1 MPCLQGENLRKG
13 PWQEEEDE
21 LLTTFVT
28 ILGERKWDCI
38 ARVSGLKRSGKSC
51 RLRWLNYL
59 RPNIKHGHIST
70 EEEQIIIQ
78 LHEQWGNKWARIAR
92 RLPGRTDNEIKNYW
106 RTHVR
111 KKMQAQEQDNFQ
123 FGENNAKQDFLF
135 QRVDFNV
142 QKYEGDVE
150 QKPVEDAPG
159 RDNNSFD
166 VHGFSS
172 SGFISSPYEIQLL
185 DWMSEFSEDP
195 SKTRESED
203 STNTGRISE
212 VDNNNIWEWSGSIWD
227 I

>member
-1 MPCLQGENLRKG
+1 MLH
-13 PWQEEEDE
+13 
-21 LLTTFVT
+21 
-28 ILGERKWDCI
+28 
-38 ARVSGLKRSGKSC
+38 C
-51 RLRWLNYL
+51 R
-59 RPNIKHGHIST
+59 
-70 EEEQIIIQ
+70 
-78 LHEQWGNKWARIAR
+78 WARIAR

-106 RTHVR
+106 RTHLR
-111 KKMQAQEQDNFQ
+111 KKMQAQEQGRSTVFFRVFRQLYIGYPSINKNNFFHSDNFQ

-150 QKPVEDAPG
+150 QKPVEDTLG
-159 RDNNSFD
+159 RDNNLFD

-172 SGFISSPYEIQLL
+172 SGFISSPYEIRLL
-185 DWMSEFSEDP
+185 DWMSDFSEDP